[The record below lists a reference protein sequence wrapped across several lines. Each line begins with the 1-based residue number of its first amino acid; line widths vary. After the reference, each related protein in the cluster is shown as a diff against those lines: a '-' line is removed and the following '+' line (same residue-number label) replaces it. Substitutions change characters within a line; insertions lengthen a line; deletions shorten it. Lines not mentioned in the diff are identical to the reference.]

1 MSEGVAQDFFAA
13 ARPHRGIITAC
24 FIAASLLQVLDSTIA
39 NVALPHMQG
48 SLSASTDQISWVLTS
63 YLISSAIVMPAIG
76 WLSGRFG
83 RRRIALLSVAGFTLA
98 SMLCGTAQTI
108 EQMVVYRLIQGM
120 FGAGLL
126 PLSQA
131 VILDI
136 YTPSERGRAMS
147 IWTAGIMVGP
157 ILGPTLG
164 AWLTDTY
171 SWNWVFYVNVP
182 VGALAFAGTWLFL
195 PAMPLDRTRRFDWTG
210 FLSLALGIG
219 SLQLMLDRGQTKD
232 WFDSFEIAVEATLC
246 VVGFYL
252 FIVQTMAAA
261 QPFVSR
267 QLLRNRNFVSC
278 MTLAFM
284 LGLALN
290 STSVLLPPYFQGL
303 GGYPVLLSGLAMAP
317 RGLGTLGASFV
328 ISRLLNVVDPRRLI
342 GCGLLMLAGSSWEM
356 AHWTPD
362 VSLLNQVPMMLV
374 QGAAMTTVFTPMQI
388 VAFSN
393 VPATLRTEAS
403 GLISLVRNFGG
414 SIGVATLET
423 LLARNT
429 QAAHQDLARFA
440 TPFNR
445 ALQSGAAAKYW
456 DLKKAAGV
464 MRLDEMVNYHAQIV
478 AYSDDFFTICLLVI
492 PACVAVL
499 LMRRP
504 ARAVAD
510 GGEVHGVLE

>member
-1 MSEGVAQDFFAA
+1 
-13 ARPHRGIITAC
+13 
-24 FIAASLLQVLDSTIA
+24 VLDATIA

-63 YLISSAIVMPAIG
+63 YLIASAIVMPAIG
-76 WLSGRFG
+76 WLSSRFG
-83 RRRIALLSVAGFTLA
+83 RRRIALISVAGFTFG

-108 EQMVVYRLIQGM
+108 EQMVVYRLIQGV
-120 FGAGLL
+120 FGAGLV

-136 YTPSERGRAMS
+136 YTPSERGGAMTL
-147 IWTAGIMVGP
+147 WTAGIMVGP
-157 ILGPTLG
+157 IVGPTLG

-171 SWNWVFYVNVP
+171 SWHWVFYVNVP
-182 VGALAFAGTWLFL
+182 VGALAFAGTWLYL
-195 PAMPLDRTRRFDWTG
+195 PAMPLDRTRKFDWTG

-219 SLQLMLDRGQTKD
+219 CLQLVLDRGETKD
-232 WFDSFEIAVEATLC
+232 WFDSLEIACEATLC
-246 VVGFYL
+246 ATGFYL
-252 FIVQTMAAA
+252 FIVQTMAAEH
-261 QPFVSR
+261 PFVSR
-267 QLLRNRNFVSC
+267 QLLRDRNFVSS
-278 MTLAFM
+278 MTMAFT

-290 STSVLLPPYFQGL
+290 STSALLPPYFQGL
-303 GGYPVLLSGLAMAP
+303 GGYPVLLSGLIMAP
-317 RGLGTLGASFV
+317 RGIGTLMGSLV
-328 ISRLLNVVDPRRLI
+328 ISRLLNVADPRHLI
-342 GCGLLMLAGSSWEM
+342 ACGLVMLGGSSWQM

-362 VSLLNQVPMMLV
+362 VPFLMQVPMMMI

-393 VPATLRTEAS
+393 VPPSLRTEAS

-414 SIGVATLET
+414 SIGVAMLET

-429 QAAHQDLARFA
+429 QVTHQDLARFA

-456 DLKKAAGV
+456 DLKTASGLTH
-464 MRLDEMVNYHAQIV
+464 LDAVVNYHAQVV
-478 AYSDDFFTICLLVI
+478 AYSDDFFAICLMVI
-492 PACVAVL
+492 PGFAAML

-510 GGEVHGVLE
+510 DGEVHGVLE